1 MLEGELYVCR
11 HHFLKHEETLNKISY
26 EIIDQSIK
34 LEPQKVEA
42 HA

>member
-1 MLEGELYVCR
+1 MFCR
-11 HHFLKHEETLNKISY
+11 HHFLKHEETLTKISY
-26 EIIDQSIK
+26 EIIDESIK